1 MGGNIKMNPSQQALY
16 DVVSIALATMMMVMI
31 VGRAWDSYYPT
42 ATKVACSIDVQYR
55 EAKVTYLGTGV
66 VYE

>member
-1 MGGNIKMNPSQQALY
+1 MKPHTQALY

-42 ATKVACSIDVQYR
+42 ATKVACSIDVKYQNAR
-55 EAKVTYLGTGV
+55 VTYVGTGT